1 MNKVIIL
8 LGPTG
13 VGKTGASIL
22 LAKALD
28 TEIISA
34 DSMQIYKGM
43 DIGTAKPSK
52 EQRGSVKHHM
62 IDIVSPSEPYSV
74 GKYIDDVT
82 PIIKSLL
89 SRGKIP
95 IIVGGTG
102 LYIKAMTRGIFSGP
116 SADWKLREELTAL
129 EEEQEGSLYSYL
141 QELDP
146 EAASKIMPAD
156 KRRVIRAIEVCLKT
170 RQGISELQQKL
181 TSPLPYEFIKI
192 GLTRDRKELYKII
205 EARVDEMIKAGLVNE
220 VKNLIHP
227 FTHLSAVADSRRPK
241 PMASDE
247 PAKAGSPIHQLSSI
261 QAIGYKEIAMH
272 LNDKIPLVIESQR
285 LEETISLIKRNTK
298 RYAKRQFT
306 WFKKEEDIHWIDITG
321 IYGNKEIFERAEQML
336 NSLCDKACF
345 INKNLLS

>member
-43 DIGTAKPSK
+43 DIGTAKPSVK
-52 EQRGSVKHHM
+52 QREEVRHHM
-62 IDIVSPSEPYSV
+62 IDIVEPSETYSV
-74 GKYIDDVT
+74 GRYIEEVVPVIDSLHKKGKV
-82 PIIKSLL
+82 PIIA
-89 SRGKIP
+89 
-95 IIVGGTG
+95 GGTG

-116 SADWKLREELTAL
+116 SADWELREELAAL

-146 EAASKIMPAD
+146 EAASKVMPAD
-156 KRRVIRAIEVCLKT
+156 KRRVVRAIEVCLKT

-205 EARVDEMIKAGLVNE
+205 EGRVDEMIKAGLVNE

-227 FTHLSAVADSRRPK
+227 FTR
-241 PMASDE
+241 
-247 PAKAGSPIHQLSSI
+247 SPIHQLSSI
-261 QAIGYKEIAMH
+261 QAIGYKEIAMY
-272 LNDKIPLVIESQR
+272 LKGEFPF
-285 LEETISLIKRNTK
+285 EEAVRLIKRNTK

-321 IYGNKEIFERAEQML
+321 IYSNKEISERAEQML
-336 NSLCDKACF
+336 NRLYDKACF

>member
-1 MNKVIIL
+1 MNKIIIL

-43 DIGTAKPSK
+43 DIGTAKPSVK
-52 EQRGSVKHHM
+52 QREEVRHHM
-62 IDIVSPSEPYSV
+62 IDIVEPSETYSV
-74 GKYIDDVT
+74 GRYIEEVVPVIDFLHKKGKV
-82 PIIKSLL
+82 PIIA
-89 SRGKIP
+89 
-95 IIVGGTG
+95 GGTG

-116 SADWKLREELTAL
+116 SADWELREELATL

-146 EAASKIMPAD
+146 EAASKVMPAD
-156 KRRVIRAIEVCLKT
+156 KRRVVRAIEVCLKT

-181 TSPLPYEFIKI
+181 TSPLPYGFIKI

-205 EARVDEMIKAGLVNE
+205 EERVDEMIEAGLVNE

-227 FTHLSAVADSRRPK
+227 FTHLSAVA
-241 PMASDE
+241 E

-272 LNDKIPLVIESQR
+272 LKGEFPF
-285 LEETISLIKRNTK
+285 EEAVRLIKRNTK

-321 IYGNKEIFERAEQML
+321 IYGNKEIFEHAEQML
-336 NSLCDKACF
+336 NRLCDKACF

>member
-1 MNKVIIL
+1 MDKIIIL

-43 DIGTAKPSK
+43 DIGTAKPSVK
-52 EQRGSVKHHM
+52 QREEVRHHM
-62 IDIVSPSEPYSV
+62 IDIVEPSETYSV
-74 GKYIDDVT
+74 GRYIEEVVPVID
-82 PIIKSLL
+82 SLHKK
-89 SRGKIP
+89 GKIP
-95 IIVGGTG
+95 IIAGGTG

-170 RQGISELQQKL
+170 KQGISELQKKL
-181 TSPLPYEFIKI
+181 TNPLPYEFIKI

-227 FTHLSAVADSRRPK
+227 FTRSLSSASRLGR
-241 PMASDE
+241 
-247 PAKAGSPIHQLSSI
+247 PIHQLSSM

-336 NSLCDKACF
+336 
-345 INKNLLS
+345 